1 MDTHSTGQPI
11 ALVTA
16 TGKEM
21 HAVLGSR
28 AQGLPMKVN
37 CVQEVTWGLRTLLLL
52 ITGIGP
58 VNAAMALGKLVGQKP
73 DLAGVVNMGIA
84 GSFSLQA
91 FPLGSVVGV
100 HTEIWPE
107 FGLYTEE
114 GVDAKGLGFGQG
126 RVREKVVWDLL
137 SLQPDVDAQNMG
149 LELDSGWPRVVS
161 LSVAGVSGTIQRARQ
176 LQTQTN
182 ADIENMEGFALAWAC
197 TVHGLPFVQIRSI
210 SNRVGWR
217 SQDEWDMNSAFTSL
231 GRAGKRLL
239 GADKDPLPV
248 DGQ

>member
-1 MDTHSTGQPI
+1 MDTHSTAQPI

-16 TGKEM
+16 TRKEM
-21 HAVLGSR
+21 HAVLGPR

-37 CVQEVTWGLRTLLLL
+37 CVQEIPWGRRTLLLL

-58 VNAAMALGKLVGQKP
+58 VNAAMALGKLVGQRP

-126 RVREKVVWDLL
+126 RVRNKVVWDSL

-149 LELDSGWPRVVS
+149 LELDSGWSRVVS

-217 SQDEWDMNSAFTSL
+217 SQDEWDMDSAFTSL
-231 GRAGKRLL
+231 GRAGKCLL

>member
-1 MDTHSTGQPI
+1 MDTQGTRQPI

-16 TGKEM
+16 TRKEM
-21 HAVLGSR
+21 HAVLGCG
-28 AQGLPMKVN
+28 AQGLPMQVN
-37 CVQEVTWGLRTLLLL
+37 CGQEYRFGLRTLLLL

-107 FGLYTEE
+107 FGLYTEQ
-114 GVDAKGLGFGQG
+114 GLDARGLGFGQG
-126 RVREKVVWDLL
+126 RVQKKVVWDSL
-137 SLQPDVDAQNMG
+137 SLQPDVDAHNMG
-149 LELDSGWPRVVS
+149 LELDSGWPGVVS
-161 LSVAGVSGTIQRARQ
+161 LSVAGVSGTLQRARQ

-197 TVHGLPFVQIRSI
+197 TVHEIPFVQIRSI

-217 SQDEWDMNSAFTSL
+217 SQKEWDMDAAFMSL

-239 GADKDPLPV
+239 GGGKDPLPV
-248 DGQ
+248 NGQ